1 MKAKRGDINLEIDIF
16 GVDDTEAVAI
26 KVKSRLTQGAVSQF
40 LKNLP
45 LFKSAFP
52 VYRDYRIYGAAA
64 GSEIDQGTDRYA
76 YKQGLFVIRQSG
88 DAIVVINDNSFQPM
102 TW

>member
-1 MKAKRGDINLEIDIF
+1 
-16 GVDDTEAVAI
+16 
-26 KVKSRLTQGAVSQF
+26 
-40 LKNLP
+40 
-45 LFKSAFP
+45 
-52 VYRDYRIYGAAA
+52 
-64 GSEIDQGTDRYA
+64 QGTDRYA